1 MKLEA
6 QLLES
11 TTTFELEEQGGVF
24 LASVNGRRI
33 EGEVFQP
40 EPGVYAFKVGQ
51 RVIEFHVSA
60 LPGTDT
66 KRIVTAAGTVDIRII
81 DRKHRLPGDE
91 ADGDGQQ
98 TLLAPMPGKVVAIL
112 ASVGDIVERGQ
123 GVLVVEAMKMQN
135 EVKAARDGVVA
146 EIRVATGD
154 TVTSGQVLA
163 RLE

>member
-6 QLLES
+6 QLCES

-33 EGEVFQP
+33 EGEVLQP
-40 EPGVYAFKVGQ
+40 EPGVFSFKVGH

-66 KRIVTAAGTVDIRII
+66 RRIVTAAGTVDIRII

-112 ASVGDIVERGQ
+112 ASVGDTVERGE

-135 EVKAARDGVVA
+135 EMKAPKAGTIA
-146 EIRVATGD
+146 EIRVAEGD
-154 TVTSGQVLA
+154 TVGAGDVLVVI
-163 RLE
+163 E